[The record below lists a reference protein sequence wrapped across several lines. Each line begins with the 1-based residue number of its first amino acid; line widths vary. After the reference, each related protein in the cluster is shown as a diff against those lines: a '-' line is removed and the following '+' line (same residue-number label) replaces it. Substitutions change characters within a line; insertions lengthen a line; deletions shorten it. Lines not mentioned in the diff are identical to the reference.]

1 MRSSIGVVEAIFAE
15 TENRRRGNWSG
26 RERSIG
32 VAKKNEKKN
41 EKKKNAKKKKHE
53 ERK

>member
-1 MRSSIGVVEAIFAE
+1 MRSSIGVVEAILAE

-32 VAKKNEKKN
+32 VVKEEK
-41 EKKKNAKKKKHE
+41 E
-53 ERK
+53 EDHKEILRAE